1 MLNFQQLTK
10 GHSNNRKLHNFE
22 ERVQVITA
30 TQLNDDGETQWGPAG
45 GKCEQGFLGL
55 MECWTSSRRGGWL
68 AE

>member
-10 GHSNNRKLHNFE
+10 GRSNNRKLRNSK

-30 TQLNDDGETQWGPAG
+30 AQLNDGETQWGTVG
-45 GKCEQGFLGL
+45 GRCEQGFLGL
-55 MECWTSSRRGGWL
+55 MERWTSSRRGGWL